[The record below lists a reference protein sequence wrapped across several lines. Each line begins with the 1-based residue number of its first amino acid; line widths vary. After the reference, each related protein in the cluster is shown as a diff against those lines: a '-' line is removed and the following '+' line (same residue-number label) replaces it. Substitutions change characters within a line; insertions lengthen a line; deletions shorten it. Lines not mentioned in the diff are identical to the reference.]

1 MRQDCNNTRKRW
13 YYSFYK
19 CTERNSTFTF
29 KKEQISTAIKRLES
43 KKVSKSNDIPFRTI
57 KEFSDIFEGS
67 LAKNYNECWEKG
79 FFPDEVKCA
88 EVVPVYKNDK
98 KDKNN
103 NRPVSILS
111 NMSKLY
117 ERCMHQQINE
127 YLSLLSQVSMR
138 FETKIQW
145 ATLLLVIVEKMKK
158 SRDNNGVFS
167 AVLTDLFKAFDCIPH
182 GLLKAKLNAFGFD

>member
-88 EVVPVYKNDK
+88 EVVPVYK
-98 KDKNN
+98 
-103 NRPVSILS
+103 
-111 NMSKLY
+111 M
-117 ERCMHQQINE
+117 
-127 YLSLLSQVSMR
+127 
-138 FETKIQW
+138 TKSTRI
-145 ATLLLVIVEKMKK
+145 TTDLLVFCLICQNYMKGVCINK
-158 SRDNNGVFS
+158 SMNIYHFYHKFQCGLRQRFS
-167 AVLTDLFKAFDCIPH
+167 AQHYF
-182 GLLKAKLNAFGFD
+182 